1 MSLANVIDWGFDLTS
16 FGSAEKFGALLK
28 HHHLSKYERVK
39 HLTVGD
45 MSYYHFVWSNPDLI
59 LSTSNNPLTGEYT
72 NVNQRKP
79 EKGYASYIAI
89 RGKKDKVLA
98 LVKDIKKTT
107 KDIKDESKY
116 VSEFSSIGKDE

>member
-1 MSLANVIDWGFDLTS
+1 MMAEIIDWGFDLTG
-16 FGSAEKFGALLK
+16 FGSAEKFSALLK
-28 HHHLSKYERVK
+28 RHHLSKYERVK

-72 NVNQRKP
+72 GGDAQRER